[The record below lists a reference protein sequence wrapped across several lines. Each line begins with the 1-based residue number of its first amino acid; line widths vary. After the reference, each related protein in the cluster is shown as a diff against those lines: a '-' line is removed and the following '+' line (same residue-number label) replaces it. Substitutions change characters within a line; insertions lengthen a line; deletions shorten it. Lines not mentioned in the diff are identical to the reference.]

1 MLVSTLL
8 AVMVP
13 RMTVEWVGEPD
24 FHWFTIMQVVV
35 VVSVLLMVLIC
46 VLLFVLVVLVVYS
59 SNWEAVTPQ
68 CDRCVLYCQTVKQY
82 EAEIKYTS
90 WVQ

>member
-1 MLVSTLL
+1 MLASTLL

-35 VVSVLLMVLIC
+35 VVSVLLMVAK
-46 VLLFVLVVLVVYS
+46 LLCL
-59 SNWEAVTPQ
+59 
-68 CDRCVLYCQTVKQY
+68 LYQY
-82 EAEIKYTS
+82 IR
-90 WVQ
+90 